1 MSIKIVGFCRN
12 GQIAILKFKLMG
24 SKSRPQ
30 PEYISGFTGFF
41 GFAMLNSFVL
51 YKDSVDKL
59 IIQVQA
65 KTYKKESG
73 GAFHCAAAAGAK
85 KSSSDRSSEEL
96 LYIKRYK

>member
-1 MSIKIVGFCRN
+1 
-12 GQIAILKFKLMG
+12 MG

>member
-1 MSIKIVGFCRN
+1 
-12 GQIAILKFKLMG
+12 MG

-51 YKDSVDKL
+51 YKDSFDKL

-73 GAFHCAAAAGAK
+73 WAFDFTAAAGTK
-85 KSSSDRSSEEL
+85 KKLFRQVIGRAS
-96 LYIKRYK
+96 IYKEV